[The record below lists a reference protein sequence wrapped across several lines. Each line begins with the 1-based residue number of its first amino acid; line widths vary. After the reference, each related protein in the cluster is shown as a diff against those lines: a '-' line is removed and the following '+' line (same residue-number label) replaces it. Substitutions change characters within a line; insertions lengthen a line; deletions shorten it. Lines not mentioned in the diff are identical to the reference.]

1 MLTDGVKEDV
11 VQCTQLIEQGFEQL
25 LILNIPKP
33 AEAGKPFTLTVP
45 GLAGQSIEVIVP

>member
-1 MLTDGVKEDV
+1 
-11 VQCTQLIEQGFEQL
+11 

-33 AEAGKPFTLTVP
+33 AMAGKPFTLTVP

>member
-11 VQCTQLIEQGFEQL
+11 VHCTQLIPQGSEQL

-45 GLAGQSIEVIVP
+45 GLTGQSIEVIVP

>member
-1 MLTDGVKEDV
+1 MVTAGVNEDV
-11 VQCTQLIEQGFEQL
+11 VQCTQLIPQGSEQL

-33 AEAGKPFTLTVP
+33 AVAGKPFTLTVP

>member
-1 MLTDGVKEDV
+1 MIAEGA
-11 VQCTQLIEQGFEQL
+11 EQV

-33 AEAGKPFTLTVP
+33 AMAGKPYTLTVP